1 MMEKN
6 KETKR
11 KFGDIFS
18 ESDEA
23 SSKKFKDSPRSSLPA
38 SPAAKYW
45 FFFINQVFLIS

>member
-18 ESDEA
+18 DEDV

-38 SPAAKYW
+38 SPAAK
-45 FFFINQVFLIS
+45 

>member
-38 SPAAKYW
+38 SPLAAKY
-45 FFFINQVFLIS
+45 FY